1 MCKQS
6 FVFPNL
12 ILSEVELWQT
22 LQCTLGFFLCYFK
35 PQSIY
40 SLTLSLKLNVIRLII
55 IHIGT
60 FNSIIAAIRFCP
72 WTRVK
77 KKVAPMGTMN
87 AMLIW
92 NCGSNQCECCMSK
105 LAFLGLRIVSTQG
118 RCILLMRCTQVNSF
132 SCLSVLA
139 QDWIQ
144 ICGMLSIYILTQSN
158 LQFKVYLLNIWEQL
172 KCSSTANFFCVVFV
186 FRLNIPVQMYHCSC
200 RIFEDTN
207 IFCILFFVRI

>member
-1 MCKQS
+1 M
-6 FVFPNL
+6 
-12 ILSEVELWQT
+12 
-22 LQCTLGFFLCYFK
+22 
-35 PQSIY
+35 
-40 SLTLSLKLNVIRLII
+40 SLELNVISLII

-72 WTRVK
+72 WTRVWRRRRR
-77 KKVAPMGTMN
+77 KKVPQMGTMN

-92 NCGSNQCECCMSK
+92 KLWYSSNQCECCICQNWLFS
-105 LAFLGLRIVSTQG
+105 LVSELYQPKET
-118 RCILLMRCTQVNSF
+118 CILLMRCTQVNYF
-132 SCLSVLA
+132 RCLSVFA

-144 ICGMLSIYILTQSN
+144 ICGILSIYILTQSN
-158 LQFKVYLLNIWEQL
+158 LQFKVYLLLNIWEQL
-172 KCSSTANFFCVVFV
+172 KCSSTATIVCVILV